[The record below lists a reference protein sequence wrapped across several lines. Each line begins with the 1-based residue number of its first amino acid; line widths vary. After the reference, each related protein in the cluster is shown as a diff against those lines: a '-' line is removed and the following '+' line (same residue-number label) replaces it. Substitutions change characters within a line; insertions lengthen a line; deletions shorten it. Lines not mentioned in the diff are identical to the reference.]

1 MHISYKSH
9 HKHSYYLI
17 QHGDLRGFDRNEV
30 EVIGLIA
37 RYHRQAPPK
46 KSHEGYGTLPGSLRR
61 TVKVLSSFVRLA
73 EGLDRSHAQIVSD
86 LTVEDRHDDL
96 LLRVKATGDAEL
108 EQWAAQRYLAPL
120 EDALKRVVRVEMA
133 HVPSAAVAGTVED
146 EGPAVPTPI
155 RRRA

>member
-1 MHISYKSH
+1 M
-9 HKHSYYLI
+9 
-17 QHGDLRGFDRNEV
+17 
-30 EVIGLIA
+30 IGLIA
-37 RYHRQAPPK
+37 RYHRQATPK
-46 KSHEGYGTLPGSLRR
+46 KSHEGYGSLPGSLRN

-73 EGLDRSHAQIVSD
+73 EGLDRSHASIVSD

-120 EDALKRVVRVEMA
+120 EEALQRVVRVEVA
-133 HVPSAAVAGTVED
+133 HTPSVANGAADDD
-146 EGPAVPTPI
+146 ERPAPTPI

>member
-1 MHISYKSH
+1 
-9 HKHSYYLI
+9 
-17 QHGDLRGFDRNEV
+17 
-30 EVIGLIA
+30 VIALIA

-46 KSHEGYGTLPGSLRR
+46 KSHEGYGTLPGALRR

-73 EGLDRSHAQIVSD
+73 ESLDRSHAQIVSD

-120 EDALKRVVRVEMA
+120 EAALKRVVRVEVS
-133 HVPSAAVAGTVED
+133 HSPSAAAAAAD
-146 EGPAVPTPI
+146 DDARHAPTPI